1 MPQDRITRRGV
12 EFAYDRAGT
21 GPDLVW
27 GHGLTRARA
36 TDDAFEMLGGRAI
49 PATVWRYDARGH
61 GASGD
66 GPPGT
71 GQSWD
76 ELARDQLALATA
88 WGLETFVSGGAS
100 MGCGTSLHA
109 AVAAPDRVRALL
121 LVIPPTGWETR
132 RAQVDIWGEIAGLV
146 DDGGLDAYVDAF
158 SSRPP
163 PDPLQDGSDP
173 RVRLERAI
181 HGADPAR
188 IARALRLAAD
198 ADLPD
203 RRAIAQIQ
211 APTLILTWTGDP
223 AHPDAIAREL
233 ADLIPGAALHVASSP
248 DDLAGWPAL
257 TRSFLGAVG

>member
-1 MPQDRITRRGV
+1 MSEARITLRGV
-12 EFAYDRAGT
+12 EFAYDRTGT

-66 GPPGT
+66 GPADT
-71 GQSWD
+71 GKSWD

-109 AVAAPDRVRALL
+109 AVAAPDRVKALV

-132 RAQVDIWGEIAGLV
+132 RAQVDIWGQIAGLV
-146 DDGGLDAYVDAF
+146 DGGGLDAYVDAF
-158 SSRPP
+158 TSRPP
-163 PDPLQDGSDP
+163 PDPLEDGSDP
-173 RVRLERAI
+173 RIRLERVI
-181 HGADPAR
+181 QGADPAR
-188 IARALRLAAD
+188 IARAFRLAAD

-203 RRAIAQIQ
+203 RSAIAQIQ
-211 APTLILTWTGDP
+211 APTLILAWTGDP

-233 ADLIPGAALHVASSP
+233 ADLVASAALHVASSP
-248 DDLAGWPAL
+248 AELADWPAL
-257 TRSFLGAVG
+257 TRSFLAEVA

>member
-1 MPQDRITRRGV
+1 MTQGRITLRGV
-12 EFAYDRAGT
+12 EFAYERTGAGL
-21 GPDLVW
+21 DLVW
-27 GHGLTRARA
+27 GHGLTRART
-36 TDDAFEMLGGRAI
+36 TDDSYEMLGGRAI

-61 GASGD
+61 GASGE
-66 GPPGT
+66 GPAGT

-109 AVAAPDRVRALL
+109 AVAAPDRVKALV

-132 RAQVDIWGEIAGLV
+132 RAQVDIWGQIADLV

-158 SSRPP
+158 ASRPS

-173 RVRLERAI
+173 RVRLLRAI
-181 HGADPAR
+181 QGADPAR
-188 IARALRLAAD
+188 IARAFRLAAD

-203 RRAIAQIQ
+203 REELAQIQ
-211 APTLILTWTGDP
+211 APTLILAWTGDP
-223 AHPDAIAREL
+223 AHPDSIAREI
-233 ADLIPGAALHVASSP
+233 ADLVASAALHVASSP
-248 DDLAGWPAL
+248 DDLARWPAL
-257 TRSFLGAVG
+257 TQSFLAEVG

>member
-1 MPQDRITRRGV
+1 MPQEHITLRGV

-27 GHGLTRARA
+27 GHGLTRSRA
-36 TDDAFEMLGGRAI
+36 TDDAFEMLGGHAI

-66 GPPGT
+66 GPAGT
-71 GQSWD
+71 GQGWD

-109 AVAAPDRVRALL
+109 AVAAPDRGKALL

-146 DDGGLDAYVDAF
+146 DDGGLPAYVDAF

-173 RVRLERAI
+173 RVRLE
-181 HGADPAR
+181 GALRGAEPTR
-188 IARALRLAAD
+188 IARNFRLAAA

-203 RRAIAQIQ
+203 RDAIAQIQ
-211 APTLILTWTGDP
+211 APTLILAWTGDP

-233 ADLIPGAALHVASSP
+233 ADLVAGAALHVASSP
-248 DDLAGWPAL
+248 DELTRWPAL
-257 TRSFLGAVG
+257 TRSFLADVG